1 MLSEL
6 KNPTDIPSDICLH
19 CTIPFIV
26 QKPRVFNG
34 TKLQM
39 KKKKKQKRIEKE
51 IS

>member
-39 KKKKKQKRIEKE
+39 KKKKAKKD
-51 IS
+51 